1 MKKKTQKVL
10 KKMQKGRIRGTEIN
24 RRIKKTNTYALKSL
38 SSGRVTEFQ
47 IEAAR
52 KSIKRLIKKKGQ
64 ILIRVKPYHTLTK
77 KSAGVRMGKGKGK
90 VDTVI
95 YPIKPGK
102 IILELKDDSLIF
114 DMAKKILKQAI
125 QKFSVPVSIIKLKD

>member
-1 MKKKTQKVL
+1 MKKGNQRIL

-24 RRIKKTNTYALKSL
+24 RRIIKNDSYALKSL
-38 SSGRVTEFQ
+38 STGRITDFQ

-52 KSIKRLIKKKGQ
+52 KSIKRAIKKKGE
-64 ILIRVKPYHTLTK
+64 LFIRIKPYHNLTK

-90 VDTVI
+90 VDSTV

-102 IILELKDDSLIF
+102 IILELKDNSLIF
-114 DMAKKILKQAI
+114 AMAKKILKQAAS
-125 QKFSVPVSIIKLKD
+125 KFCVPVSIVHLKD

>member
-1 MKKKTQKVL
+1 MKNKSNKIL

-24 RRIKKTNTYALKSL
+24 RRILKNNAYAIKSL
-38 SSGRVTEFQ
+38 STGRITEFQ

-52 KSIKRLIKKKGQ
+52 KAIRRLIKKKGLL
-64 ILIRVKPYHTLTK
+64 LIRVKPYHTLTK

-90 VDTVI
+90 VDSVV

-102 IILELKDDSLIF
+102 IIMELQDNSLIF
-114 DMAKKILKQAI
+114 DMAKKILRQAVH
-125 QKFSVPVSIIKLKD
+125 KFSVPVSIVKLKD

>member
-10 KKMQKGRIRGTEIN
+10 KKMQKGRIRGTEVN

>member
-1 MKKKTQKVL
+1 
-10 KKMQKGRIRGTEIN
+10 MQKGRIRGTEIN
-24 RRIKKTNTYALKSL
+24 RRIKKSNTYALKSL
-38 SSGRVTEFQ
+38 STGRVTEFQ

-90 VDTVI
+90 VDTVV

-114 DMAKKILKQAI
+114 EMAKKILKQAV